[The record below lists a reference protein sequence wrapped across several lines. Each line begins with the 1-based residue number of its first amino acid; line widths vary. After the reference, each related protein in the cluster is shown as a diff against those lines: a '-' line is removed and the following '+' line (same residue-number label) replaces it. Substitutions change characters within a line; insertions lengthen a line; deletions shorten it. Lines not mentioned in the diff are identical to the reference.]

1 MKRHRHHRPQFLYF
15 ATLALATALTLKC
28 LSVDGESG
36 EKSAIQDRSQTNQP
50 APPES
55 SANKS
60 QVLPF
65 TSGKLVNPPSEADY
79 LASAIAHA
87 KNGPLINA
95 WGDPDSGVF
104 FWLTGRR
111 DEAIVDK
118 LKDSLRAIR
127 VILHK
132 RNEAVAPLPW
142 EAGKKVH
149 LKGLESDE
157 LAEINKSLQT
167 ALKGSVR
174 AEIIEVI
181 TKRFSE
187 ESKAYTHSFDV
198 EVSESRLPK
207 GMYAVSGGRA
217 YRPLW
222 IHEIEKDAKGTII
235 SDKEH
240 PADNPGLLATQFIP
254 TRRISADQN

>member
-1 MKRHRHHRPQFLYF
+1 MKRYRHHRPQFLYF

-28 LSVDGESG
+28 LSVDGESAKTP
-36 EKSAIQDRSQTNQP
+36 ELQNRNPIKQS

-55 SANKS
+55 S
-60 QVLPF
+60 PF
-65 TSGKLVNPPSEADY
+65 TGKLENPPSEADY
-79 LASAIAHA
+79 LASAIDHA

-254 TRRISADQN
+254 TKRISGEQN

>member
-36 EKSAIQDRSQTNQP
+36 KTPELQNRNPIKQS

-55 SANKS
+55 S
-60 QVLPF
+60 PF
-65 TSGKLVNPPSEADY
+65 TGKLENPPSEADY
-79 LASAIAHA
+79 LASVVAHA

-95 WGDPDSGVF
+95 FGDPDSSVIYC
-104 FWLTGRR
+104 LTGWQDDVRR
-111 DEAIVDK
+111 RIEDK
-118 LKDSLRAIR
+118 LKDPLKAMR

-142 EAGKKVH
+142 EVGKKVH
-149 LKGLESDE
+149 LKGLEANE

-167 ALKGSVR
+167 ALKG
-174 AEIIEVI
+174 AADEEIIEKI
-181 TKRFSE
+181 TKRIRE

-198 EVSESRLPK
+198 EVSESRLQK

-222 IHEIEKDAKGTII
+222 FHVVEKDEKGALV
-235 SDKEH
+235 SDKEYH
-240 PADNPGLLATQFIP
+240 GGSPTSLATQFIP
-254 TRRISADQN
+254 ARRISAEQK